1 MFGINLSKYSR
12 QIKIL
17 SIIPVLIG
25 LLTFS
30 ETFLPSKNIE
40 TTVVSKNKS
49 YRAKFDRTTYSI
61 YFENNNDQFTE
72 EIFNTLEVGD
82 KVLLTVSYF
91 HEETSKIS
99 KIDSAKTYTN
109 STGEVYFQYI
119 FALVFL
125 LPGLS
130 WLKKKSLSSKQSK
143 YIIFI
148 IIFSSIDLY
157 RLLK

>member
-40 TTVVSKNKS
+40 TMVVSKNKS

>member
-1 MFGINLSKYSR
+1 MFGINLSKYSW

-99 KIDSAKTYTN
+99 KIDSEKTYTN